1 MRLRIILLLV
11 TLLLCGAISTTG
23 YYLAGRITQLQQAN
37 TSLRQQ
43 VADQQSALSS
53 EGTQTTQE
61 QESITSLT
69 TKVDGLTEPSDP
81 LSAYIDICNMDMTN
95 QATGDLQ
102 LYYFPCTN
110 VVQTIPEP

>member
-1 MRLRIILLLV
+1 MRLRIAVLLV

-23 YYLAGRITQLQQAN
+23 YYLASRITQLQQAN

-69 TKVDGLTEPSDP
+69 TKVDGLTQPSDP
-81 LSAYIDICNMDMTN
+81 LSAYISICNMPLVND
-95 QATGDLQ
+95 ATGVEQ
-102 LYYFPCTN
+102 TYYFPCTN